1 MQISLE
7 GQDLNMCHQS
17 FQQIESPKCQKF
29 NIINKFHSRIS
40 IRIST
45 IRKIIKVVRLLLNI
59 VTMRISWSV
68 LNLLMILKRI
78 IHKIITLRIQIE
90 RKPKFKSTLPQS
102 LYLIEAL
109 QFNRILTR
117 E

>member
-1 MQISLE
+1 MMQISLE

-17 FQQIESPKCQKF
+17 FQQIESHKCQKF
-29 NIINKFHSRIS
+29 NIINKFLSRIS

-45 IRKIIKVVRLLLNI
+45 IRKIIRAVRLLLNT

-68 LNLLMILKRI
+68 LNLLMILKRTI
-78 IHKIITLRIQIE
+78 TKTIITLRIQIE

-102 LYLIEAL
+102 LYLIE
-109 QFNRILTR
+109 
-117 E
+117 EM